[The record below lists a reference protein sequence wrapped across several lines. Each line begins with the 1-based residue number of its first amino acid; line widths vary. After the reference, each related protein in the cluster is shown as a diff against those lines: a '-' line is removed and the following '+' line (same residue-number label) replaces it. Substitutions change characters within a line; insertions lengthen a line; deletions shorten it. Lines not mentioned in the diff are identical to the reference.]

1 MTFRTISGV
10 DHGAAK
16 IGLHGAF
23 NLFAGAQFLKCS
35 EDLLTT
41 PDIHELEIDMQGVE
55 QIDDAALDALLVLR
69 EKATTLHR
77 HIVLS
82 GCRKPIR
89 KFLEAAKLQLQFE
102 TR

>member
-1 MTFRTISGV
+1 MGFRTISAV

-23 NLFAGAQFLKCS
+23 NLFSGAQFLKCS

-41 PDIHELEIDMQGVE
+41 PNIHELEIDMHGVE
-55 QIDDAALDALLVLR
+55 QIDDAALDALLILR
-69 EKATTLHR
+69 EKAASLHR

-89 KFLEAAKLQLQFE
+89 KFLEAANLQPLFE